1 MRQSVHTRE
10 MSTQQRVEINNQEK
24 SVILRLNREG
34 QNVQLLAAGQTL
46 VVVVIL
52 SGDINLRLGKITA
65 AKYILS
71 VSQTI

>member
-52 SGDINLRLGKITA
+52 SRDINL
-65 AKYILS
+65 
-71 VSQTI
+71 

>member
-1 MRQSVHTRE
+1 MRQSSQDTRE

-34 QNVQLLAAGQTL
+34 QNVQLLAAGQTV

-52 SGDINLRLGKITA
+52 SGDINL
-65 AKYILS
+65 
-71 VSQTI
+71 

>member
-52 SGDINLRLGKITA
+52 SGDINL
-65 AKYILS
+65 
-71 VSQTI
+71 

>member
-34 QNVQLLAAGQTL
+34 QNVQLLATGQTL
-46 VVVVIL
+46 VV
-52 SGDINLRLGKITA
+52 SNT
-65 AKYILS
+65 
-71 VSQTI
+71 